1 MIVLLTTSALFP
13 VARLRTSDGLEET
26 ENYRTKRDKK
36 ETKGDKIKVPASMQG
51 TRFHARYPL
60 PCKIPA
66 SMQDTRSTLDNVN
79 TV

>member
-13 VARLRTSDGLEET
+13 VACLRTSDGLEET

-36 ETKGDKIKVPASMQG
+36 ETKGDKRRQNQG